1 MEIYRRKFVVD
12 FNEPKQKKK
21 NIDHLLFLFKTVPLS
36 DMSGFSINLID
47 GDNKPTKFNNGET
60 NISILNF
67 KIERF
72 LK

>member
-1 MEIYRRKFVVD
+1 M
-12 FNEPKQKKK
+12 
-21 NIDHLLFLFKTVPLS
+21 LFSFKTVPLS